1 MMLALAPGFE
11 PVSLES
17 LAEVEVAVAWTEHAD
32 PLVRTRVE
40 EATARFPRR
49 RTIDLPIAD
58 DSRAVFM
65 REVADT
71 HRELYAENADL
82 YGANVASKIERCLE
96 VSDSEY
102 QAGLQA
108 RESYRAAFDERL
120 GSADLVVTPTLPRV
134 APPFGD
140 EREQRGW
147 LTLLTWPFNV
157 LGAPALAIPCGP
169 AEDGLPA
176 SVQIAG
182 RPGADALVLAAAAEL
197 DALLK
202 P

>member
-1 MMLALAPGFE
+1 
-11 PVSLES
+11 
-17 LAEVEVAVAWTEHAD
+17 
-32 PLVRTRVE
+32 
-40 EATARFPRR
+40 
-49 RTIDLPIAD
+49 
-58 DSRAVFM
+58 M

-82 YGANVASKIERCLE
+82 YGASVASKIERCLE
-96 VSDSEY
+96 VGDSEY

-108 RESYRAAFDERL
+108 RDRYRAAFDERL
-120 GSADLVVTPTLPRV
+120 GSANLVVTPTLPHV

-157 LGAPALAIPCGP
+157 LGAPAVAIPCGP

-182 RPGADALVLAAAAEL
+182 RPGDDALVLAAAAAL
-197 DALLK
+197 DVLLK
-202 P
+202 S

>member
-1 MMLALAPGFE
+1 MLRALAPGFE
-11 PVSLES
+11 PRTLDSLEG
-17 LAEVEVAVAWTEHAD
+17 VEVAVAWTEHAD
-32 PLVRTRVE
+32 PLVRARVE
-40 EATARFPRR
+40 AAAALFPRR
-49 RTIDLPIAD
+49 RATDLPTAD
-58 DSRAVFM
+58 GSRAVFM

-82 YGANVASKIERCLE
+82 YGANVASKIELCLA

-102 QAGLQA
+102 QVGLRA
-108 RESYRAAFDERL
+108 REAYRAAFDEQL

-134 APPFGD
+134 APPYGD

-157 LGAPALAIPCGP
+157 LGAPALALPAGP

-182 RPGADALVLAAAAEL
+182 RPGADALVLAAGT
-197 DALLK
+197 ALQHALK
-202 P
+202 F